1 MALVIKQNI
10 VKEDLID
17 ENGTKLGELK
27 FNPNDTRIMQ
37 KLSKIANDLTGKMK
51 DFKKMDIPSVESVKN
66 NKMES
71 LEDFEQLGED
81 FTKLN
86 DAFNL
91 EEKAVD
97 NVIEELSDIFGED
110 TINIF
115 TGGTKDINTLNPLFD
130 FIMPY
135 IKKAR
140 KGKIREYTVKK
151 ENTDVME

>member
-51 DFKKMDIPSVESVKN
+51 DFKRMDIPSVESVKN

-81 FTKLN
+81 FIKLN

-91 EEKAVD
+91 EEQAID

-140 KGKIREYTVKK
+140 EGKIKEYTVKK